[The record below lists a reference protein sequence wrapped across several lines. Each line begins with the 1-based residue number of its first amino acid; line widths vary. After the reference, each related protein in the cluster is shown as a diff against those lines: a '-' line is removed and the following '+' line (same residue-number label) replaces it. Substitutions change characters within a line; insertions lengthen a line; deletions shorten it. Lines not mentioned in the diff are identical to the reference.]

1 MVGARGFEPPTP
13 RSRTECS
20 TRLSHA
26 PTTRRFYPTH
36 LPGVEQRA
44 VRAQIALTPR
54 SLESSSALGPACP
67 RIESAAMSW
76 YLWLVVGIV
85 LAGLEL
91 TGSGGFYLVF
101 FGLAAIIVGILGFLG
116 GVEAVWLQWLVFTAL
131 SVVSLLLFRNPLLRR
146 LQSPPT
152 GAVDRLVGEIAAP
165 LEDIPAGEVG
175 RAELRGTT
183 WSARNASDA
192 DIAKGRRCRVE
203 RVDGLML
210 FIVPE

>member
-1 MVGARGFEPPTP
+1 
-13 RSRTECS
+13 
-20 TRLSHA
+20 
-26 PTTRRFYPTH
+26 
-36 LPGVEQRA
+36 
-44 VRAQIALTPR
+44 
-54 SLESSSALGPACP
+54 
-67 RIESAAMSW
+67 MSW
-76 YLWLVVGIV
+76 YLWLVVGIL

-116 GVEAVWLQWLVFTAL
+116 LVDALWLQWLVFTAL
-131 SVVSLLLFRNPLLRR
+131 SVVSLLLFRNPLLRQ